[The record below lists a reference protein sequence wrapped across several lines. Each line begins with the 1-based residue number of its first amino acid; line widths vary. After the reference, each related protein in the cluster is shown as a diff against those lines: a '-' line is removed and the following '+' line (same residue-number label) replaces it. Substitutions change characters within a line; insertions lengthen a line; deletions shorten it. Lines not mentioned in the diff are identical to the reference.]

1 VAITKQEGLLQAVRI
16 TRIPSKDEPHE
27 CKEGISDVEE
37 IDEDGQTN
45 GVVASHSWKDF
56 FITKLQQKDIVG
68 NVLNQSVIV
77 DTSKF

>member
-1 VAITKQEGLLQAVRI
+1 
-16 TRIPSKDEPHE
+16 
-27 CKEGISDVEE
+27 VEE